1 MEVPEREGYKLAV
14 LARLQLLHGARSRSV
29 LWVPLT
35 KESIVLGLIIGR
47 GWLQASISFGKHC
60 ENVVGPRSVDSRG
73 HPIAPD
79 VIPHGGLKCCK
90 SATFDDS
97 LAVEG
102 GTIEVD

>member
-14 LARLQLLHGARSRSV
+14 LARLQLLLHGARSRSV

-35 KESIVLGLIIGR
+35 KESIVLGLIIGS

-73 HPIAPD
+73 HPIT
-79 VIPHGGLKCCK
+79 IPHGGLKCCK
-90 SATFDDS
+90 SATFDDT